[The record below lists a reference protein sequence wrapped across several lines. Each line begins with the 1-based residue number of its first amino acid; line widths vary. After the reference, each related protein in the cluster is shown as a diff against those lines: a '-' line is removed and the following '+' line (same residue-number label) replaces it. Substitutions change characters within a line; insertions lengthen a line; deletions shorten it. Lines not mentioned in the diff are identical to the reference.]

1 MVAVGGAC
9 VDGEARPVV
18 AAFVVLS
25 WLRMVVL
32 LLVVFMV
39 GFPLCVC
46 WSLCPRVAAR
56 ALVLLV
62 VVEVAAAGFAV
73 AGAGAFAV

>member
-1 MVAVGGAC
+1 MYSS
-9 VDGEARPVV
+9 
-18 AAFVVLS
+18 VVLS

-32 LLVVFMV
+32 LVVVFMV

-46 WSLCPRVAAR
+46 WLLCLRVAAR

-62 VVEVAAAGFAV
+62 VGPVAAAGFAV
-73 AGAGAFAV
+73 ANA